1 MQKRFPTSSSISI
14 LQAMISLLAVIICP
28 LLVSTVPAPAPT
40 SPPTRTFQKR
50 DLASAFSSAVAALP
64 SDVFHHVLS
73 GTLDLPGGGEV
84 EKELGLN
91 DTQVSQLPLS
101 FLDIPTYGN
110 WTGTVWNLRIHG
122 AAYKQAMP
130 SNDTLDSTANKFISN
145 IPMSSYNQSMY
156 DQSRNMSGAFYVI
169 PQGNVTLGIQGY
181 INGTEVLNVTYPFMT
196 TEVGEVEGLVQV
208 NTSDLV
214 KPGAGKLVPQLV
226 QLYSNNTLLSNSTG
240 YLVSDSGTTAIF
252 DIDDIL
258 RFTQIYVPKAGL
270 DNSFAYPFRPWDNM
284 PEVLANWA
292 KTDPTTHFHYL
303 TTTPEQF
310 TRIYM
315 DFIFKYYP
323 LGSFDIRPFNFTT
336 VDQTFS
342 IRRVNLIRVFE
353 TFPQRKFVLVAD
365 TSNSDVMQD
374 YPEMAT
380 LFPGQ
385 VSCILLRNTSASDQ
399 DMKFPYNTTGFKNL
413 DNSTYMFF
421 RTAEDLQ
428 GIDFWNGGCRNAS
441 VPQNV
446 TFEYQQ
452 IPSAGDIKTILGNGG
467 TGVEVKVRVGALAL
481 SILAGVLL
489 LI

>member
-1 MQKRFPTSSSISI
+1 
-14 LQAMISLLAVIICP
+14 
-28 LLVSTVPAPAPT
+28 
-40 SPPTRTFQKR
+40 
-50 DLASAFSSAVAALP
+50 
-64 SDVFHHVLS
+64 
-73 GTLDLPGGGEV
+73 
-84 EKELGLN
+84 
-91 DTQVSQLPLS
+91 
-101 FLDIPTYGN
+101 
-110 WTGTVWNLRIHG
+110 
-122 AAYKQAMP
+122 MP
-130 SNDTLDSTANKFISN
+130 SNDTLDSTADKFISN
-145 IPMSSYNQSMY
+145 VPMSSYNQSMY

-169 PQGNVTLGIQGY
+169 PQANVTLGIQGY
-181 INGTEVLNVTYPFMT
+181 INSTLVLNVTYPYLT
-196 TEVGEVEGLVQV
+196 TEVGEVEGLVQL
-208 NTSDLV
+208 NTSGMV
-214 KPGAGKLVPQLV
+214 MAGAGKLAPQPV
-226 QLYSNNTLLSNSTG
+226 QLYSNGTLMSNSTA
-240 YLVSDSGTTAIF
+240 YLVSDNGTTAIF

-310 TRIYM
+310 TREYM

-323 LGSFDIRPFNFTT
+323 PGSFDIRPFNFTT
-336 VDQTFS
+336 VAQTFS
-342 IRRVNLIRVFE
+342 IRRVNLIRVFQ

-385 VSCILLRNTSASDQ
+385 VSCILLRNTSATDP
-399 DMKFPYNTTGFKNL
+399 DMFFPYNTTGFQNV

-446 TFEYQQ
+446 TFSYQQ
-452 IPSAGDIKTILGNGG
+452 IPTAKDIATILGNGAG
-467 TGVEVKVRVGALAL
+467 GGSSGIRLGALVSSVVVGL
-481 SILAGVLL
+481 FLL
-489 LI
+489 L